1 MKIDLFKLN
10 NNNFVEIND
19 TVLFPENYYENMDIR
34 DIKDV
39 KVNGVIRINSLD
51 EIEADLEVSGEFIL
65 PCAITLE
72 DVSYMFKTN
81 IDENLGNFNDFYDKN
96 QNRLDILAIL
106 WENIVSEVPIRVVKE
121 GVNLTNTRG
130 DGWELVSD

>member
-121 GVNLTNTRG
+121 GVSLTNTRG